1 MTERIKRGLERIKSW
16 TRRAPKYLRTR
27 RMRRAGI
34 TLLIVLTLYTIGGF
48 FGLPMV
54 LRHILTNQVA
64 ASLKR
69 PVAVGEITVNPFR
82 LKLGVDHLQI
92 AGRDAAKPF
101 VDVERLRV
109 KLSWS
114 SLWRLAPVITH
125 LEIDRPVVHVVRSG
139 PQQFNFSDLLEPT
152 TPPPPPGKP
161 ARFALYNIELRD
173 GDIRFDD
180 QVLGKRHAVEH
191 IELDLPFIAN
201 MPADTKIFVRPLL
214 RMVVD
219 GSPVKI
225 GGRAL
230 PFANQPESVIGLRL
244 DHLNLVPLIGYVPA
258 KLPVTIPHGELS
270 AYLQV
275 HFAQAAAGP
284 VIRVNGEVSLDQLEV
299 RDAADAPLV
308 GIQRFAAIL
317 DDIQPLNRVFHLG
330 AITANGLKVSLMRNR
345 NGTTN
350 LTPLMAPQPSAA
362 APVPQRSAPA
372 AVNSPVAAASP
383 AATPEASPAAT
394 PVPSAVPL
402 AKAAAAPTPAAPAT
416 DAAVS
421 KPAPAATPAKP
432 GTSTP
437 AATPAAAVKAGP
449 SIAAPSIAAAAP
461 AARATPV
468 PPAPASHA
476 KESPLD
482 LTIASLAITN
492 SAVKLTDDS
501 LATPA
506 SLTLQ
511 NINVGLKQ
519 FALGAKA
526 SPAAY
531 DFSGTL
537 GGGGSIAVKG
547 HLDLAQSQVT
557 SEITLDQVNLPAL
570 QAYGHSVLA
579 ATVGAG
585 KLSAHATVQTTFAT
599 KRFNLHVEPA
609 SFSVDNLELA
619 APGEKQ
625 QPVRWTQFGATV
637 AMVDLATHQAVVK
650 EVHADGIRLFVK
662 RGRDGKLSLLS
673 LLSAPAAPGS
683 NDRATAS
690 RTTTRKARRRTPA
703 RAIVSRGRHQ
713 RPHSARHLARRA
725 KAHAPAAPSGPAAAQ
740 WRYKIASIKIDKV
753 SLEAEDDAGQRPM
766 KARIFPLNL
775 SASNFTSDFHQPFD
789 IKIDGVLDRRG
800 SFKLSGPVTI
810 APLKADLRVQ
820 TGRLNLALA
829 ENYLPNDLNA
839 TIKRALLTSNGVA
852 SAAMVGDKLRMRYR
866 GDAILNNVRL
876 LDKLTGDDFVRWNSL
891 RFHRIDF
898 GLGQG
903 KPRVHVGTITLA
915 DFYAR
920 IILNKDGRLNLSD
933 LTSHPGQAPK
943 SLTREET
950 PTVPPTAQPAPVA
963 AAPPPAPE
971 PIGADIELGDIMLS
985 GGHVDYSDL
994 FIKPNYRANLT
1005 EIRGK
1010 VGAFGTRATTPAYV
1024 VIDGQI
1030 NDSAPIHIGGTI
1042 NPLAPLAA
1050 VDLKAKADGIELT
1063 RLTAYSVKYTGYPIT
1078 KGSLTVNVH
1087 YVLANQV
1094 LTADNHIFLDQ
1105 LTFGDKVPSPTAMN
1119 LPMRLA
1125 VAILKDSN
1133 GQINLDVPVSGSL
1146 NDPQFSLGSVIL
1158 HAFTGIVTK
1167 AVTAPFRLLAGAIG
1181 GLAGANAKDLSYV
1194 EFAPGRAILTA
1205 DSRKRLD
1212 VVAAALN
1219 ARPALKLSISGRVDP
1234 AVDRP
1239 GLHEAKV
1246 DDLVRARLKESGN
1259 AVSADEKIPPDLY
1272 DKYLKRVYKA
1282 AKFDKPTDFLGLNKS
1297 LPPAEMKK
1305 LLVEHMKVSDNDLQR
1320 LADARAQAVRHYLST
1335 KVEPSRLFTVAS
1347 RLDASG
1353 IDDKGKATRADLS
1366 LQ

>member
-1 MTERIKRGLERIKSW
+1 MTESINRGLDRIKSW
-16 TRRAPKYLRTR
+16 TRRAPEYLRTR
-27 RMRRAGI
+27 WIRRTGI

-48 FGLPMV
+48 FGLPIL

-82 LKLGVDHLQI
+82 LKLGVDHLHI

-101 VDVERLRV
+101 VDVERVRV

-125 LEIDRPVVHVVRSG
+125 LEIDRPVLHVVRSG
-139 PQQFNFSDLLEPT
+139 PQQFNFSDLLEPST
-152 TPPPPPGKP
+152 PAPPPSKP
-161 ARFALYNIELRD
+161 VRFALSNIQLRD

-180 QVLGKRHAVEH
+180 QVLGKRHVVEH

-201 MPADTKIFVRPLL
+201 MPADTRIFVRPLL

-230 PFANQPESVIGLRL
+230 PFAHEPESVIGLRL
-244 DHLNLVPLIGYVPA
+244 DHLNLVPLIGYVPE

-275 HFAQAAAGP
+275 HFAQAAGGP
-284 VIRVNGEVSLDQLEV
+284 LIRISGQVSLDQLEV

-317 DDIQPLNRVFHLG
+317 DDVQPLNHVFHLG
-330 AITANGLKVSLMRNR
+330 AITADGLKVALVRNR

-350 LTPLMAPQPSAA
+350 LMPLMAPQPAAA
-362 APVPQRSAPA
+362 APVPQPSAPA
-372 AVNSPVAAASP
+372 P
-383 AATPEASPAAT
+383 ATTPDASPAAT
-394 PVPSAVPL
+394 PVPSAIPL
-402 AKAAAAPTPAAPAT
+402 PKVATRANPAAPAK

-421 KPAPAATPAKP
+421 EPAPTATPATT

-437 AATPAAAVKAGP
+437 ATAV
-449 SIAAPSIAAAAP
+449 IAAPSIAATAP
-461 AARATPV
+461 AAGAT
-468 PPAPASHA
+468 PPAPAAHP

-492 SAVKLTDDS
+492 STVKLTDDS

-531 DFSGTL
+531 DFSGSL
-537 GGGGSIAVKG
+537 GGGGSITVKG

-557 SEITLDQVNLPAL
+557 SDITLDQVNLPAL

-579 ATVGAG
+579 ATIGAG
-585 KLSAHATVQTTFAT
+585 KLNAHATVQTTFAT

-609 SFSVDNLELA
+609 SFTVDNLELI

-625 QPVRWTQFGATV
+625 QPVRWTQFGATI
-637 AMVDLATHQAVVK
+637 AMVDLASHQAVVK
-650 EVHADGIRLFVK
+650 EVHADGIQLFVK
-662 RGRDGKLSLLS
+662 RERDGKLSLLS
-673 LLSAPAAPGS
+673 LLSAPAAPAP

-690 RTTTRKARRRTPA
+690 RATTRKERHRAPS
-703 RAIVSRGRHQ
+703 RAIVSRER
-713 RPHSARHLARRA
+713 RKRRHSARHPAQRA
-725 KAHAPAAPSGPAAAQ
+725 TAPAPAPPSGPATAQ
-740 WRYKIASIKIDKV
+740 WRYKIASIKIDKA
-753 SLEAEDDAGQRPM
+753 SLEAEDDTGRRPM
-766 KARIFPLNL
+766 KAKIFPLNL
-775 SASNFTSDFHQPFD
+775 SARNFTSDFRQPFD
-789 IKIDGVLDRRG
+789 IEIDGVLDRRG

-820 TGRLNLALA
+820 TGRLNLALT
-829 ENYLPNDLNA
+829 ENFLPKDLNA
-839 TIKRALLTSNGVA
+839 TIKRALLTSNGVV
-852 SAAMVGDKLRMRYR
+852 SAAMVADKLRIGYR

-876 LDKLTGDDFVRWNSL
+876 LDKLTGDDFVRLNSL
-891 RFHRIDF
+891 RFKRIDF
-898 GLGQG
+898 GLGRGQ
-903 KPRVHVGTITLA
+903 PRLHVGAIALA

-933 LTSHPGQAPK
+933 LTSHPGEAPK

-950 PTVPPTAQPAPVA
+950 PTAQPTPVA
-963 AAPPPAPE
+963 PAPPPVPQ

-1005 EIRGK
+1005 DIRGK

-1024 VIDGQI
+1024 VIDGKI

-1050 VDLKAKADGIELT
+1050 VDLAAKADGIELT
-1063 RLTAYSVKYTGYPIT
+1063 NLTAYSVKYTGYPIT
-1078 KGSLTVNVH
+1078 KGTLTVNVH

-1094 LTADNHIFLDQ
+1094 LTADNHISLDQ

-1181 GLAGANAKDLSYV
+1181 GLAGANSKDLSYV
-1194 EFAPGRAILTA
+1194 EFAPGRATLTA

-1246 DDLVRARLKESGN
+1246 DELVRARLKESGN
-1259 AVSADEKIPPDLY
+1259 AAGADEKIPTYLY

-1282 AKFDKPTDFLGLNKS
+1282 AKFDKPTNFLGLDES

-1305 LLVEHMKVSDNDLQR
+1305 LLVEHMTVSDNDLQR
-1320 LADARAQAVRHYLST
+1320 LAEARAQAVRHYLST
-1335 KVEPSRLFTVAS
+1335 KVEPSRLFTVTP

-1353 IDDKGKATRADLS
+1353 IDDKGKTTRADLS